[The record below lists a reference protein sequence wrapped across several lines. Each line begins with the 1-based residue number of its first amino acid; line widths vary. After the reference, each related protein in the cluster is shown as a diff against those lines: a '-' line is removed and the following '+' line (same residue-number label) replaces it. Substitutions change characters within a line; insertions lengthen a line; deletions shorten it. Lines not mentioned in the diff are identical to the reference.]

1 MAEELI
7 YQSSHEGQEIDDA
20 VDNLG
25 TPQDTSDK
33 NTAFGRIA
41 KLREDVGEATD
52 EAAADGSLYARQKQ
66 NAEDI
71 KSVKES
77 GTLRDLFVKAGAVFN
92 DKTGFYEYGDYKDI
106 TEEEMIEMYIKTWN
120 WWLSDKGILSN
131 VYCRTNFRPFFYTYI
146 YKEYNL
152 SQTICNSDLEYID
165 LSSSLNVGDFY
176 RRIKVTSLEFCCQNS
191 KKLREIRGIIDISK
205 LISSSNLIL
214 NGPALEEVRLYN
226 LKTSI
231 NLKSTPMLSVES
243 VLYLVQNSAATSEI
257 TVTLHP
263 NAYARA
269 VADPEVQ
276 AALQEK
282 TFVSLAQAETTE

>member
-25 TPQDTSDK
+25 TPKDTSDK

-41 KLREDVGEATD
+41 KLRENVGEATD
-52 EAAADGSLYARQKQ
+52 EAAAAGSLYARQKQ
-66 NAEDI
+66 NAADI
-71 KSVKES
+71 EAVKNA
-77 GTLRDLFVKAGAVFN
+77 GTLRDLFVAAGAVFN
-92 DKTGFYEYGDYKDI
+92 NETGFYEYGDYKDI
-106 TEEEMIEMYIKTWN
+106 TEEEMMEMYVKTWN
-120 WWLSDKGILSN
+120 WWLSDKGILS
-131 VYCRTNFRPFFYTYI
+131 YATCRTNLRPPFFQYI
-146 YKEYNL
+146 YKVYNL
-152 SQTICNSDLEYID
+152 LQVFNNSQMEYID
-165 LSSSLNVGDFY
+165 LTTTVDISENY
-176 RRIKVTSLEFCCQNS
+176 KYIKASNLDYSCQESN
-191 KKLREIRGIIDISK
+191 KLREIRGIIDVSQLK
-205 LISSSNLIL
+205 TSSSPIL
-214 NGPALEEVRLYN
+214 NGPALEKVRLSK

-231 NLKSTPMLSVES
+231 NLRGTPMLSVES
-243 VLYLVQNSAATSEI
+243 VLYLVQNSAATSNI

-282 TFVSLAQAETTE
+282 TNVSLAQEETE

>member
-7 YQSSHEGQEIDDA
+7 YQSSHEGQEIDNA

-41 KLREDVGEATD
+41 KLRKDVGEATD

-66 NAEDI
+66 NAADI
-71 KSVKES
+71 EALKNA
-77 GTLRDLFVKAGAVFN
+77 GTLRDLFVAAGAVFN
-92 DKTGFYEYGDYKDI
+92 NGTGFYEYGDYKDI
-106 TEEEMIEMYIKTWN
+106 TEKEMTEMYVKTWN
-120 WWLSDKGILSN
+120 WWLSDKGILSHAK
-131 VYCRTNFRPFFYTYI
+131 CRTNLRPPFFQYI
-146 YKEYNL
+146 YKEYDL
-152 SQTICNSDLEYID
+152 SQVFNNSQMEYID
-165 LSSSLNVGDFY
+165 LTTTAEVSENYKS
-176 RRIKVTSLEFCCQNS
+176 IKATNLDFCCQDS
-191 KKLREIRGIIDISK
+191 SKLREIRGIINVSQLK
-205 LISSSNLIL
+205 TSSSHIL
-214 NGPALEEVRLYN
+214 NGPALEKVRLSK

-231 NLKSTPMLSVES
+231 NLGYTQMLSVES
-243 VLYLVQNSAATSEI
+243 VLYLVQNSAATSNI

-282 TFVSLAQAETTE
+282 TNVSLAQEETE

>member
-25 TPQDTSDK
+25 TPQDTSHK

-41 KLREDVGEATD
+41 KLRQDVGEETD

-71 KSVKES
+71 ESVKES

-120 WWLSDKGILSN
+120 WWLSDKGILSS
-131 VYCRTNFRPFFYTYI
+131 VHCRTNFRPFFYTYI
-146 YKEYNL
+146 YKEYDL
-152 SQTICNSDLEYID
+152 FQTICNSDLEYID
-165 LSSSLNVGDFY
+165 LSSTLNLGDYY
-176 RRIKVTSLEFCCQNS
+176 RRIKATSLEFCCQNS
-191 KKLREIRGIIDISK
+191 KKLREIRGIIDLSR
-205 LISSSNLIL
+205 LIYSSNVIL
-214 NGPALEEVRLYN
+214 NGPALEEVRLYE
-226 LKTSI
+226 LKNSI
-231 NLKSTPMLSVES
+231 NLKRTPMLSVES

-257 TVTLHP
+257 TVMLHP

-282 TFVSLAQAETTE
+282 TFVSLAQAEETA